1 LHRARSLQ
9 PADIGVRNG
18 IPCTTWARTIVDLAG
33 VSTKGRLERALEQSQ
48 ILRVFDLNAL
58 EPALAAAHG
67 RKGTR
72 VLRALLGGLTEDPAP
87 TRRELERRFLRVVRQ
102 ASLPEPAVNTRVRGY
117 EVDFHWPAQ
126 GLIVETDGRAT
137 HDTAIAFERDRARDL
152 DLELAGWH
160 VIRISWRQLR
170 DQPDQIIS
178 VLRAWLE
185 RA

>member
-1 LHRARSLQ
+1 
-9 PADIGVRNG
+9 
-18 IPCTTWARTIVDLAG
+18 
-33 VSTKGRLERALEQSQ
+33 
-48 ILRVFDLNAL
+48 
-58 EPALAAAHG
+58 
-67 RKGTR
+67 
-72 VLRALLGGLTEDPAP
+72 
-87 TRRELERRFLRVVRQ
+87 
-102 ASLPEPAVNTRVRGY
+102 VNTRVRGY